1 MTSHFP
7 QRLQDGYRAFVEGRL
22 PRERE
27 RFEDLAA
34 TGQKPE
40 IMVIGCCDSRVSP
53 QVIFDA
59 RPGEL
64 FVVRNVANLV
74 PPFETGGQFH
84 GTSAAL
90 EFAVQALRVKH
101 IVVLG
106 HGRCGGIRAYAD
118 EQSQPLSPGD
128 FIGKWISLID
138 PVAEKLGA
146 RKEDS
151 FDDYVEKLA
160 HASIENTLANL
171 MTFPCVNI
179 LAGRGKIQ
187 LHGAYFDVFSG
198 ALRIRNPETGQF
210 HAALNDL
217 PGRVSLFHADG
228 V

>member
-1 MTSHFP
+1 MSDFP
-7 QRLQDGYRAFVEGRL
+7 ERLQEGYRAFVEGRL

-53 QVIFDA
+53 EVIFDA
-59 RPGEL
+59 KPGEL

-74 PPFETGGQFH
+74 PPYETGGLYH

-118 EQSQPLSPGD
+118 DQSQPLSPGD

-138 PVAEKLGA
+138 PVSNKLGA
-146 RKEDS
+146 RTHEP

-160 HASIENTLANL
+160 LASIENTLANL

-198 ALRIRNPETGQF
+198 ALRIRDAETGVFKQ
-210 HAALNDL
+210 AIEDL
-217 PGRVSLFHADG
+217 PARISLMRAEG